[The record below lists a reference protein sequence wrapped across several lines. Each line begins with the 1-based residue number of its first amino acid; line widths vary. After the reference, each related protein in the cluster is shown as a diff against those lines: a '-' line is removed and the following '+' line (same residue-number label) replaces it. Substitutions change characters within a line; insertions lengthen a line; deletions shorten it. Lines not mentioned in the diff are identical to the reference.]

1 MCVMQAA
8 IEASAQSLLIRDNIQ
23 LVSTNDAV
31 IIGLI
36 NENFKLSWDKVN
48 PVNGMLNFLLPY
60 PDVIWRYGYATVTD
74 EGTWYCIAIDMYR

>member
-1 MCVMQAA
+1 MSKDSYFIIKNRVDTLSVSVMQAA

-23 LVSTNDAV
+23 LVNAGDAA
-31 IIGLI
+31 IDGLI

-60 PDVIWRYGYATVTD
+60 PDVI
-74 EGTWYCIAIDMYR
+74 